1 MRLPMWQAGLGVF
14 FLLTG
19 FLAASQW
26 HAGRPLRAQVQ
37 LPAPRIQQLALLLK
51 RQEEAQ
57 AALEAEIAHL
67 RQRALAYEH
76 AVAEGQG
83 AAETMAAEL
92 AQLRLVLGLVPVEGP
107 GVEVR
112 LSGAGAPGGILP
124 VQIRAADLAG
134 LVNELW
140 SAGAE
145 AVSVNGHRTLATTGF
160 RDHADDVIVGTVA
173 LRPPF
178 LVAAIGEPAVLQTA
192 LRLRGGFVEGLRSIG
207 LSASVQRRAQ
217 IRLEA
222 YRGPLLYRHARPG
235 PEPGP

>member
-1 MRLPMWQAGLGVF
+1 MRTPIWRAGLAAF
-14 FLLTG
+14 LLLTG

-26 HAGRPLRAQVQ
+26 HAGQPLRAQVE
-37 LPAPRIQQLALLLK
+37 LPTPRIQQLALLLK

-57 AALEAEIAHL
+57 GALEAEIRQL
-67 RQRALAYEH
+67 RERALAYER
-76 AVAEGQG
+76 AVVEGKG

-112 LSGAGAPGGILP
+112 LRSQGAGGVLP
-124 VQIRAADLAG
+124 VQIRAADLSG

-145 AVSVNGHRTLATTGF
+145 AVAVNGVRILSTTGF
-160 RDHADDVIVGTVA
+160 RDHADDVIVGAVA
-173 LRPPF
+173 MRPPF
-178 LVAAIGEPAVLQTA
+178 VVAAIGEPLVLQTA

-207 LSASVQRRAQ
+207 LSVSVQRRPH

-222 YRGPLLYRHARPG
+222 YRGPLLFRYARPA
-235 PEPGP
+235 PGP

>member
-1 MRLPMWQAGLGVF
+1 MRLPPWQAALAVF
-14 FLLTG
+14 LLLTG

-26 HAGRPLRAQVQ
+26 HAGRPLRAQVE
-37 LPAPRIQQLALLLK
+37 LPTPRIQQLAVLLK

-57 AALEAEIAHL
+57 AALEAEIAQL
-67 RQRALAYEH
+67 RRRAAAYER
-76 AVAEGQG
+76 AVSEGAG

-92 AQLRLVLGLVPVEGP
+92 AQLRLVLGLVAVEGP

-112 LSGAGAPGGILP
+112 LRSEGGPGGVLS

-145 AVSVNGHRTLATTGF
+145 AVAVNGMRILATTGF
-160 RDHADDVIVGTVA
+160 RDHADDVIAGSVA
-173 LRPPF
+173 MRPPF
-178 LVAAIGEPAVLQTA
+178 VVAAIGEPVVLQTA
-192 LRLRGGFVEGLRSIG
+192 LRLRGGFVEGLQSIG
-207 LSASVQRRAQ
+207 LSVAVRRRDR

-222 YRGPLLYRHARPG
+222 HRGPLLYRYARPG
-235 PEPGP
+235 LEPGP

>member
-1 MRLPMWQAGLGVF
+1 MRLPHWQAGLAVF
-14 FLLTG
+14 LLLTG
-19 FLAASQW
+19 FLAVSQW
-26 HAGRPLRAQVQ
+26 RAGEPLRAQVE
-37 LPAPRIQQLALLLK
+37 LPTPRIQQLALLLK

-57 AALEAEIAHL
+57 AALEAEIANL
-67 RQRALAYEH
+67 RQRARAYER

-92 AQLRLVLGLVPVEGP
+92 AQFRLVLGLVAVTGP

-112 LSGAGAPGGILP
+112 LRGEEAPGGVLP

-145 AVSVNGHRTLATTGF
+145 AVAVNGVRILATTGF
-160 RDHADDVIVGTVA
+160 RDHADDVVVGA
-173 LRPPF
+173 AAMRPPF
-178 LVAAIGEPAVLQTA
+178 VVAAIGEPVLLQTA
-192 LRLRGGFVEGLRSIG
+192 LRLRGGFVEGLQSIG
-207 LSASVQRRAQ
+207 LTVSVQPRPQ

-222 YRGPLLYRHARPG
+222 YRGPQQYRYARPG